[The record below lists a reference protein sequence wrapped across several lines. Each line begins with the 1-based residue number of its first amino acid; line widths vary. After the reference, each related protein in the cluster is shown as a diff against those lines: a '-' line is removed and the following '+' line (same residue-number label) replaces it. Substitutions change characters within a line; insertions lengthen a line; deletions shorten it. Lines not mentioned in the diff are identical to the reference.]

1 VSDEEL
7 PGTPAAPDP
16 AEKGSKKG
24 AGAPSSRASSSL
36 VAAGIFLSRI
46 SGLIRTAV
54 FARYLGAGSHA
65 DVITAGLRMPNVLQ
79 NLLGEG
85 TLSASFIPVYS
96 ELLEEGR
103 EEEATRFAGA
113 IFGLLSVIAGLFA
126 LAGILLAPLLVTV
139 LLPGFEGD
147 RRELSIQVVRIIFPM
162 TGFLVLSA
170 WALGILNSH
179 RKFFLSYIAP
189 VAWNGAMIATLLLLG
204 RQLTADGL
212 VMAVAWGALL
222 GGALQFLVQLPWV
235 LRLEPRFRPSLNL
248 WMAPVR
254 EAVRNAGPAIA
265 GRGVVQISAWV
276 DLLLAS
282 FLAAG
287 AVAVIGYAQTL
298 YLLPISLFG
307 MSVAAAELPELSR
320 NRSGGT
326 EALRLRTNSG
336 LEQIAF
342 FVIPSFVA
350 FVFLGDSLIAALL
363 QRGEFSR
370 TDTILVHLT
379 LIGFSVGLVASTAT
393 RLFSS
398 TFFALRDTRTPARV
412 AVIRVMVAALLGLF
426 LMTQFEAVPAQSIG
440 GGSLVIPARL
450 ISWGLL
456 TNVTI
461 EGRHLGAVGLALGSG
476 LAAWVEWDLL
486 RRALR
491 VRIGA
496 VGPRMRVVFR
506 MLVAA
511 LLATVA
517 GWVVRLLIGEM
528 NPLVAGVLIFSAY
541 GIVYFGAAIAFR
553 LPEADRVTSLLKRL
567 SRRTG

>member
-1 VSDEEL
+1 VSDDS
-7 PGTPAAPDP
+7 GVGD
-16 AEKGSKKG
+16 SG
-24 AGAPSSRASSSL
+24 AGAPEAGGGGRREAPRSARVSSSL

-46 SGLIRTAV
+46 TGLVRTAV
-54 FARYLGAGSHA
+54 FAKYLGADGHA

-103 EEEATRFAGA
+103 EEDATRTAGA
-113 IFGLLSVIAGLFA
+113 IFGLLCVVAGAFA
-126 LAGILLAPLLVTV
+126 LVGIALAPLLVTI

-147 RRELSIQVVRIIFPM
+147 RRMLSIQVVRIIFPM

-179 RKFFLSYIAP
+179 RKFFLSYVAP
-189 VAWNGAMIATLLLLG
+189 VAWNGAMIATLLLFG
-204 RQLTADGL
+204 SRLTLDRL
-212 VMAVAWGALL
+212 VIAVAWGAMV

-235 LRLEPRFRPSLNL
+235 LRLEPRFRPSLKFNL
-248 WMAPVR
+248 APVR
-254 EAVRNAGPAIA
+254 EAIRNAGPAIA
-265 GRGVVQISAWV
+265 GRGVVQVSAWV

-320 NRSGGT
+320 NRAGGE
-326 EALRLRTNSG
+326 EALRQRTNAG
-336 LEQIAF
+336 LERIAF
-342 FVIPSFVA
+342 FVVPSFVA
-350 FVFLGDSLIAALL
+350 FVFLGDSLVAALL
-363 QRGEFSR
+363 QRGEFGAH
-370 TDTILVHLT
+370 DTSLVHLT

-412 AVIRVMVAALLGLF
+412 AVIRVLSAALLGLI
-426 LMTQFEAVPAQSIG
+426 LMIQFEPIPAQTIGSRFLSVPANA
-440 GGSLVIPARL
+440 VD
-450 ISWGLL
+450 WGIF
-456 TNVTI
+456 TGWTI
-461 EGRHLGAVGLALGSG
+461 DGQHLGPFGLALGSG
-476 LAAWVEWDLL
+476 LAAWIEWDLL

-491 VRIGA
+491 ERIGA
-496 VGPRMRVVFR
+496 VGARMGVVGR
-506 MLVAA
+506 MFGAA
-511 LLATVA
+511 LLAAAA
-517 GWVVRLLIGEM
+517 GWGARALAGGLD
-528 NPLVAGVLIFSAY
+528 PLAAGLVIFPVFGVTY
-541 GIVYFGAAIAFR
+541 LGAAMALG
-553 LPEADRVTSLLKRL
+553 LPEAHRL
-567 SRRTG
+567 VAVISRRLGRGT

>member
-1 VSDEEL
+1 VSERVSDEEL
-7 PGTPAAPDP
+7 PEAP
-16 AEKGSKKG
+16 E
-24 AGAPSSRASSSL
+24 APQSSRISSSL

-54 FARYLGAGSHA
+54 FARYLGAGGYA

-96 ELLEEGR
+96 ELLEQGR
-103 EEEATRFAGA
+103 EEDASRTAGA
-113 IFGLLSVIAGLFA
+113 VFGLLSVVAGLFA
-126 LAGILLAPLLVTV
+126 LVGFLLAPLLVTI
-139 LLPGFEGD
+139 LLPGFEGA

-189 VAWNGAMIATLLLLG
+189 VAWNGAMIATLLIFGG
-204 RQLTADGL
+204 RLTLDRL
-212 VMAVAWGALL
+212 VIAVAWGALV
-222 GGALQFLVQLPWV
+222 GGALQFLVQLPHV
-235 LRLEPRFRPSLNL
+235 LRLEPHFRPSLKL
-248 WMAPVR
+248 WLAPVK
-254 EAVRNAGPAIA
+254 EVVRNAGPAIA

-320 NRSGGT
+320 YRAGGD
-326 EALRLRTNSG
+326 EALRLRTNAG
-336 LEQIAF
+336 LERIAF

-363 QRGEFSR
+363 QRGEFDSS
-370 TDTILVHLT
+370 DTALVHLT

-412 AVIRVMVAALLGLF
+412 AVIRVVVAAVLGLF
-426 LMTQFEAVPAQSIG
+426 LMTQFESIPAQEIG
-440 GGSLVIPARL
+440 ARLFTIPANAL
-450 ISWGLL
+450 HWGML
-456 TNVTI
+456 TGVTVD
-461 EGRHLGAVGLALGSG
+461 GQHLGAVGLALGSG
-476 LAAWVEWDLL
+476 LAAGVEWNLL

-491 VRIGA
+491 ARIGV
-496 VGPRMRVVFR
+496 VGPRMRVIGQM
-506 MLVAA
+506 MLAA
-511 LLATVA
+511 LGATLA
-517 GWVVRLLIGEM
+517 GWAVRLA
-528 NPLVAGVLIFSAY
+528 AGDMAPIIAGAMIFAVF
-541 GIVYFGAAIAFR
+541 GVVYLGAAVALK
-553 LPEADRVTSLLKRL
+553 LPEAERFVGMLARRV
-567 SRRTG
+567 RRG